1 MNEQQSKLQGIKVE
15 LDNLNGRLYNLA
27 NEIYKQTSN
36 LCGEFNRGI
45 DKLPEAGDFYVDIF
59 EAQIVFQ
66 NQIINDIENTV
77 RHLISATDK

>member
-36 LCGEFNRGI
+36 LVGEFNRGI
-45 DKLPEAGDFYVDIF
+45 EPLPETGDFYIDIF
-59 EAQIVFQ
+59 EAQIIFQ
-66 NQIINDIENTV
+66 NKIIDDIENTI
-77 RHLISATDK
+77 RHLIYATDK

>member
-15 LDNLNGRLYNLA
+15 LDNLNGRLYNLS
-27 NEIYKQTSN
+27 NEIYNQTSN

-45 DKLPEAGDFYVDIF
+45 EPLPETGNFYVDIF

-66 NQIINDIENTV
+66 NQIINDIENTL